1 MKKSS
6 RKWVYTFVFSAA
18 VMALVVLLVSPAAVA
33 ANAMDIIKKIAGE
46 RMDKLVKIEDPT
58 NSLDRFYASL
68 AQTAAGNGITRIAH
82 YGDSIVEMDR
92 IAGQMRRRMQ
102 TAWGDAGH
110 GFVLASRPQP
120 WYRPM
125 DLSFDPSSKWICM
138 TLNDKSIRDKRVGYA
153 GVYAVAYK
161 SKADTE
167 IGTARESNIGR
178 GVSRF
183 EILYPVEPNGGPVE
197 VSVDGRK
204 VGSVNTKGNPADAY
218 TVIDVPDG
226 EHKLELRAMNEGTR
240 LYGVILERKNAG
252 VVYDS
257 LGINGTGVRYWLQAD
272 TAHWVKMIKHRNPHL
287 IALGYGNNEARAGNS
302 LDLASYRAELKS
314 VVTFLRDSL
323 PHTSILLVGPI
334 DQATKK
340 GTALDSLEVI
350 AKIVAVQQEVAKEL
364 GVAFYNNY
372 EAMGGRGSMAQWYM
386 ARPRLGAGDLMHPTE
401 PGGAVLGDRFYTSL
415 MNGFKDY
422 LQRAGL
428 TKPRPTPYP
437 SQLQK
442 IELTR

>member
-1 MKKSS
+1 
-6 RKWVYTFVFSAA
+6 
-18 VMALVVLLVSPAAVA
+18 
-33 ANAMDIIKKIAGE
+33 
-46 RMDKLVKIEDPT
+46 
-58 NSLDRFYASL
+58 
-68 AQTAAGNGITRIAH
+68 
-82 YGDSIVEMDR
+82 
-92 IAGQMRRRMQ
+92 
-102 TAWGDAGH
+102 
-110 GFVLASRPQP
+110 
-120 WYRPM
+120 
-125 DLSFDPSSKWICM
+125 
-138 TLNDKSIRDKRVGYA
+138 
-153 GVYAVAYK
+153 
-161 SKADTE
+161 
-167 IGTARESNIGR
+167 
-178 GVSRF
+178 
-183 EILYPVEPNGGPVE
+183 
-197 VSVDGRK
+197 
-204 VGSVNTKGNPADAY
+204 
-218 TVIDVPDG
+218 VIDVPDG
-226 EHKLELRAMNEGTR
+226 EHKLEVRAMNEGTR
-240 LYGVILERKNAG
+240 LYGVIVERKNAG